1 MGAGVGAAT
10 DLKLAGGCRC
20 SVCVCLGI
28 PPEAQ
33 TRDGDTRQ
41 RDEVM
46 MTNGKWQTTTAT
58 ASLMNAGANGRGVD
72 SARGIGARVTNA
84 D

>member
-1 MGAGVGAAT
+1 MGAAT
-10 DLKLAGGCRC
+10 DLKLAGGCGC

-33 TRDGDTRQ
+33 TRDGDARQ

-46 MTNGKWQTTTAT
+46 MTNGKWRTTTAI
-58 ASLMNAGANGRGVD
+58 ALLMTAGANGRGAD
-72 SARGIGARVTNA
+72 SARGVGTRVTNA

>member
-1 MGAGVGAAT
+1 MGAGVGAVT
-10 DLKLAGGCRC
+10 DLKLAGGCGC

-33 TRDGDTRQ
+33 TRDGDVRQ

-46 MTNGKWQTTTAT
+46 MMNGERQTTTTT
-58 ASLMNAGANGRGVD
+58 ALLTTAGANGRGAD
-72 SARGIGARVTNA
+72 SARGVGMRVTNA